1 MSGLIHIYCGEN
13 KGKTTASVGLSVR
26 AAGAGRKVLFTQFLK
41 RGDSAELSALR
52 LIPGIR
58 ILVCEKPYGFIWTM
72 DDEEKAR
79 ARADFTGL
87 FGEAVRLAAEDQ
99 YDLLVLDEI
108 LGAISCGMV
117 PEDAVIR
124 FLQNKPDGL
133 EVVLTGRDPSP
144 ALVELADYV
153 TEMKKIKHPFDRGI
167 PARKGIEF

>member
-1 MSGLIHIYCGEN
+1 MKGLIHIYCGEN

-26 AAGAGRKVLFTQFLK
+26 AAGAGNQVLFTQFLK
-41 RGDSAELSALR
+41 RGDSSELGALR

-58 ILVCEKPYGFIWTM
+58 TLVCEKPYGFIWTM

-79 ARADFTGL
+79 ARADFSAL
-87 FGEAVRLAAEDQ
+87 FEEAARTAAEER
-99 YDLLVLDEI
+99 YGLLVLDEI
-108 LGAISCGMV
+108 LGAIACGMV
-117 PEDAVIR
+117 PEDSVVR
-124 FLQNKPDGL
+124 FLKQKPESL

-144 ALVELADYV
+144 ALLELADYV

>member
-1 MSGLIHIYCGEN
+1 MNGLIHIYCGEN

-26 AAGAGRKVLFTQFLK
+26 AAGAGKKVLFTQYLK
-41 RGDSAELSALR
+41 RGDSAELGAMR

-58 ILVCEKPYGFIWTM
+58 ILVCDKPYGFIWTM

-79 ARADFTGL
+79 AHADFTGL
-87 FGEAVRLAAEDQ
+87 FEEAVRIAAEEE

-108 LGAISCGMV
+108 LGAIACGMV

-124 FLQNKPDGL
+124 FLQEKPAGL

-144 ALVELADYV
+144 ALVDLADYV
-153 TEMKKIKHPFDRGI
+153 TEMKKIKHPFDKGV
-167 PARKGIEF
+167 PARKGIEY